1 MRVDPKVISPVTV
14 EDKPRAAAK
23 GSESPPAA
31 AHGGAAIVALSHA
44 ASRVES
50 HHGTPAAVT
59 AKIERI
65 RELIARGEYA
75 VDLDVLATRVVDDD
89 ILRTE
94 KTT

>member
-1 MRVDPKVISPVTV
+1 MRVDLKVISPVPV
-14 EDKPRAAAK
+14 EDKPRAAAR
-23 GSESPPAA
+23 GSESPPPAG
-31 AHGGAAIVALSHA
+31 HGSAAIVALSCVDA
-44 ASRVES
+44 

-94 KTT
+94 KPT